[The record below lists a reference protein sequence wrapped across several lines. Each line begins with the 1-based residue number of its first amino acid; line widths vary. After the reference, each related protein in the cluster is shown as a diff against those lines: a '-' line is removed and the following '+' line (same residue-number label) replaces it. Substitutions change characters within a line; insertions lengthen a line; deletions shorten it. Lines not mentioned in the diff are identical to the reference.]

1 MGETLSANV
10 ESKVLPQ
17 SAGLG
22 FKLSLIFNSVVL
34 IFFGLDG

>member
-1 MGETLSANV
+1 MGETPSVNV

-17 SAGLG
+17 SFGLG
-22 FKLSLIFNSVVL
+22 FVALVSNSMTS